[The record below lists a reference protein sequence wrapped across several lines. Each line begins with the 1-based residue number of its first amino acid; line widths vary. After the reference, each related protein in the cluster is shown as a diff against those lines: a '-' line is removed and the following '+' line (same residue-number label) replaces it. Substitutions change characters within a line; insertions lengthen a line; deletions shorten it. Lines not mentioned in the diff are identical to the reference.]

1 MAKTILVA
9 DVEPAMREL
18 FRESLTTMGYRV
30 IEASN
35 GWEALEKMRTIVPD
49 LVMLDIMMPGLDGI
63 AVVSRLR
70 SDPRFASVPIIALT
84 GSGDRE
90 RAMEAGFDDHV
101 MKPAT
106 LAELKKV
113 VEHLL
118 SPS

>member
-9 DVEPAMREL
+9 DDDPAMREL
-18 FRESLTTMGYRV
+18 FTESLTAMGYRV
-30 IEASN
+30 IEAST
-35 GWEALEKMRTIVPD
+35 GWEALEKMSKIVPD

-70 SDPRFASVPIIALT
+70 KDLRFATVPVIAIT

-90 RAMEAGFDDHV
+90 KAMDAGFDDHV

-113 VEHLL
+113 VQHLL
-118 SPS
+118 SP